1 MSGRALLRFHS
12 GDAHRYAKIAMMM
25 RARKTCRLSLLAFTL
40 LGGLSGCHKDS
51 VTANPQHDRQTEV
64 RREEDCADPQWKSAN
79 LGLWY
84 NICSGG
90 QH

>member
-1 MSGRALLRFHS
+1 MLALP
-12 GDAHRYAKIAMMM
+12 
-25 RARKTCRLSLLAFTL
+25 LLV
-40 LGGLSGCHKDS
+40 GLSGCKDS
-51 VTANPQHDRQTEV
+51 VADDPRHDAQTEAAREQDCANPQ
-64 RREEDCADPQWKSAN
+64 WKEAN

>member
-1 MSGRALLRFHS
+1 MTRSGKVAWL
-12 GDAHRYAKIAMMM
+12 G
-25 RARKTCRLSLLAFTL
+25 LLALTA
-40 LGGLSGCHKDS
+40 LGGLSGCGKDS
-51 VTANPQHDRQTEV
+51 VADNPQHDVRTEA
-64 RREEDCADPQWKSAN
+64 RREQDCADPQWKAAN